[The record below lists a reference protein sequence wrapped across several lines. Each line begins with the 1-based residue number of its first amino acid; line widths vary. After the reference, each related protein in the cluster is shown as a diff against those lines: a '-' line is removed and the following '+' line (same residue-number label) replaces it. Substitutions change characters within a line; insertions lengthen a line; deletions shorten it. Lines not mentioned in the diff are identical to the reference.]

1 MYNMSITKELNRK
14 KLDVQYASGEH
25 YRMTYLSD
33 EELRWEFRLVD

>member
-1 MYNMSITKELNRK
+1 MGKTNFVM
-14 KLDVQYASGEH
+14 VQGILGASGEH